1 MYTEPTKKLLL
12 LNILDILQKY
22 TDGDHKL
29 KQSEIEDKLRNEY
42 FMEVDRKSVKRNLMD
57 LREFGYRVEF
67 DDTKVRMVKS
77 KDPKTGEI
85 KQVESIVYTDFH
97 LKRDFDDSELRL
109 LIDSVLY
116 SNYIPTKYGKDLIEK
131 LLGLSSIYFKEKM
144 RHVDTA
150 PEKRV
155 INPQFF
161 FTVDVLNDAIC
172 KGCKVSF
179 SYCEYDTD
187 KKLHEKRNADGSI
200 RKYVVSPYQMA
211 VKEDKYFLICNYD
224 KYNDVTNYRI
234 DRIKDIEILKDVP
247 IKPFEQLDEAIEK
260 NLNLQEYMAEHIYMF
275 AGDSVHAR
283 FRIKRE
289 MIGDVIDV
297 FGHDIRFV
305 DETDTH
311 VTVLAYVNEQAMLQY
326 AKSFAPDVVVLGPD
340 RLVEKVKG
348 ELERSIQLY
357 KR

>member
-131 LLGLSSIYFKEKM
+131 LLYEFIKCV
-144 RHVDTA
+144 VD
-150 PEKRV
+150 
-155 INPQFF
+155 INIS
-161 FTVDVLNDAIC
+161 LN
-172 KGCKVSF
+172 S
-179 SYCEYDTD
+179 
-187 KKLHEKRNADGSI
+187 
-200 RKYVVSPYQMA
+200 
-211 VKEDKYFLICNYD
+211 
-224 KYNDVTNYRI
+224 NDV
-234 DRIKDIEILKDVP
+234 
-247 IKPFEQLDEAIEK
+247 
-260 NLNLQEYMAEHIYMF
+260 
-275 AGDSVHAR
+275 
-283 FRIKRE
+283 
-289 MIGDVIDV
+289 
-297 FGHDIRFV
+297 
-305 DETDTH
+305 
-311 VTVLAYVNEQAMLQY
+311 
-326 AKSFAPDVVVLGPD
+326 
-340 RLVEKVKG
+340 
-348 ELERSIQLY
+348 
-357 KR
+357 